1 MANFRI
7 SLNALRGTVLGTHSM
22 DVLVNVDGVF
32 SGHHLVDGEPALL
45 LSTLLCRS
53 QFCRAGVQ
61 DYGRRNTIS

>member
-1 MANFRI
+1 
-7 SLNALRGTVLGTHSM
+7 M
-22 DVLVNVDGVF
+22 DALVNVDGVF
-32 SGHHLVDGEPALL
+32 SGRLVDGGPALL